1 MAIATPSVALA
12 LAVPMLS
19 PWRYL
24 LRRSLRLWRAA
35 LAPAIPRIGFRGH
48 FLESLKPFV
57 GKMLVTCWSDQ
68 QRRPEQRSGLGFLA
82 PRVGFEPTT
91 LRLTAGCSAVELPR
105 NACAFPSA
113 QGSIIANCTT
123 GASGLFL
130 KMSAFLISS
139 IIAGVLP
146 LVDPQPTRISAGLDI
161 PHARQQGGR
170 ALRALV

>member
-1 MAIATPSVALA
+1 MAFASCLAILA
-12 LAVPMLS
+12 LFSYELGVRTDCTP
-19 PWRYL
+19 
-24 LRRSLRLWRAA
+24 RSHGVSQLTPRQFNHRKSSVVLQNPSEACTARSTAFFEPKNANKPGKVAW
-35 LAPAIPRIGFRGH
+35 LA
-48 FLESLKPFV
+48 K
-57 GKMLVTCWSDQ
+57 
-68 QRRPEQRSGLGFLA
+68 FLA

-130 KMSAFLISS
+130 KMLAFLISS

-146 LVDPQPTRISAGLDI
+146 LADPQPTRISAGLDI